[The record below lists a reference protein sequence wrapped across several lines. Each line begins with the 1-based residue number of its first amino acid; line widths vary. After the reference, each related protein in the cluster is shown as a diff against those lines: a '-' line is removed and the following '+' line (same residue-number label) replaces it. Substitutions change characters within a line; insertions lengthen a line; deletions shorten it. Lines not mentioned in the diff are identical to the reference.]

1 MGSLADALSSPRRA
15 RVPGCFLPQKW
26 GEREVDQLGSTL
38 FGRGRRQ
45 SNALSG
51 CRPCL
56 RLREFDKVSLDFP
69 VHGRS
74 HEWMRPHARHC
85 GSADALRQLDTVL
98 TSAHHQSSEW
108 PATVAASVSA
118 AIQLASR
125 FPQEAQQLTS
135 SIPPGNSSMSGEA
148 IDLGD
153 YLLERLQDAATHT
166 GVETDL
172 SPAAQRSIIQGVI
185 SVVRAELENG
195 YLRLELSTEIAD
207 LLITTYRR

>member
-1 MGSLADALSSPRRA
+1 
-15 RVPGCFLPQKW
+15 
-26 GEREVDQLGSTL
+26 
-38 FGRGRRQ
+38 
-45 SNALSG
+45 
-51 CRPCL
+51 
-56 RLREFDKVSLDFP
+56 
-69 VHGRS
+69 
-74 HEWMRPHARHC
+74 
-85 GSADALRQLDTVL
+85 
-98 TSAHHQSSEW
+98 
-108 PATVAASVSA
+108 
-118 AIQLASR
+118 
-125 FPQEAQQLTS
+125 
-135 SIPPGNSSMSGEA
+135 MSGEA